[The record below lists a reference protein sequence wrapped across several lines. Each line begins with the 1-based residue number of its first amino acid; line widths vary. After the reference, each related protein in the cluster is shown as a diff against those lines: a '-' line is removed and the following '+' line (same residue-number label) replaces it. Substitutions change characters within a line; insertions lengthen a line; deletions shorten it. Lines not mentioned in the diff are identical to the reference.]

1 MSKILKKYKSGIIG
15 LGFSGTAQ
23 DVTPGAV
30 SHCPFA
36 KKNNTM
42 RGKIFDDK
50 KLPLPGT
57 HIINRTRNTGTTA
70 ADNGYYQL
78 EASPNDDIEITH
90 IGFKTVKAKAK
101 DIPSIVYM
109 IEEITELEGVTVIPK
124 KKVLVKPSLNQKV
137 SRNKTWIW
145 LVILGLAAFGTY
157 HFLKEDKNKEK
168 KR

>member
-30 SHCPFA
+30 SYCPFA

-109 IEEITELEGVTVIPK
+109 IEKITELEGVTVMPK
-124 KKVLVKPSLNQKV
+124 KKVLVKPSLNKKV
-137 SRNKTWIW
+137 SRNKTWMW
-145 LVILGLAAFGTY
+145 LVILGLVGFGTY
-157 HFLKEDKNKEK
+157 QFFKEDESKGK
-168 KR
+168 